1 MSRDIVKQGEWGYGD
16 VNGLAK
22 AVDIAYKKWLKKNGL
37 EPEGVKNKGG
47 RPRSFSYGK
56 KTEN

>member
-16 VNGLAK
+16 VNGLSK
-22 AVDIAYKKWLKKNGL
+22 AVDVAYKKWMKKHGL

-47 RPRSFSYGK
+47 RPRKFSYGK
-56 KTEN
+56 NTE